1 MDQRIANRLD
11 LRRDDRQH
19 RSIDPVE
26 LIEAA
31 PRATLGEA
39 REDLPDSL
47 GIPSGWSGPVSPG
60 NGGGAC
66 PSKLNTA
73 LSLWEHWP
81 STTLTELS
89 GNIPKALSRPT
100 PTWG

>member
-1 MDQRIANRLD
+1 MRLVSLLRRDVGSAPPLPPPHLERGQLVDQRIANRLD

-19 RSIDPVE
+19 RGIDPVE

-47 GIPSGWSGPVSPG
+47 GIPSG
-60 NGGGAC
+60 
-66 PSKLNTA
+66 
-73 LSLWEHWP
+73 
-81 STTLTELS
+81 
-89 GNIPKALSRPT
+89 
-100 PTWG
+100 